1 MLDLLLDTV
10 ISDELTL
17 GSFALCTAFS
27 LVLGFVIA
35 LTYKFKTRTTA
46 SFALCLAMLPAAVQL
61 VIMLVNGN
69 VGAGV
74 AVAGAFGLVR
84 FRSAPGSAR
93 EIVAIFLAM
102 AVGLA
107 TGMGYIGIA
116 VIFTV
121 VMCIMT
127 IVYTAVNFG
136 GRVHTKELRI
146 TIPEDLDY
154 SEVFDDILKE
164 YTIKWELV
172 KVKTTNMGSL
182 FQLTYLVEIVN
193 TAKEKEFIDK
203 LRCRN
208 GNLEIVLSRETN
220 DNEIL

>member
-1 MLDLLLDTV
+1 MGDILLGSVVADD
-10 ISDELTL
+10 ITL
-17 GSFALCTAFS
+17 GSFAICTAFS
-27 LVLGFVIA
+27 LVLGFAIA
-35 LTYKFKTRTTA
+35 LTYKFRTKTTP
-46 SFALCLAMLPAAVQL
+46 SFALCLAMLPVAVQL

-74 AVAGAFGLVR
+74 AVAGAFSLVR

-93 EIVAIFLAM
+93 EIMAIFMTM

-107 TGMGYIGIA
+107 TGMGYVGIA
-116 VIFTV
+116 LIFTV
-121 VMCIMT
+121 VVCVM
-127 IVYTAVNFG
+127 IVIYTAVNFG

-172 KVKTTNMGSL
+172 KVRTTNMGSL
-182 FQLTYLVEIVN
+182 FQLTYMVEISN
-193 TAKEKEFIDK
+193 TSREKEFIDK

-208 GNLEIVLSRETN
+208 GNLEIVLSREA
-220 DNEIL
+220 DGGELL